1 MTPASPFSAAE
12 LTTRRI
18 LAAKSSLV
26 NRGGPGG
33 LVVVIATSFLR
44 QPLEITA
51 MRASPGQ
58 GDQGRARAASQYPP
72 LRVMTARPNEV

>member
-12 LTTRRI
+12 LATRRI
-18 LAAKSSLV
+18 RTAKSSLV
-26 NRGGPGG
+26 NGGGPEG

-58 GDQGRARAASQYPP
+58 GDQGRVKAASQYPP
-72 LRVMTARPNEV
+72 SRVMPARPE